1 MNDFDDN
8 IPGFPNY
15 RVDREGNVY
24 NRNGVKLKPELSN
37 NVYLRVSLSN
47 NKEKHKRFLVHRLV
61 ASAFIPN
68 PENKPQINHIDQDR
82 ANNHVENLEWCTPLE
97 NLEHSSVIQK
107 ASIAKFTKI
116 RCINTGRVYESIKQV
131 EEELGLSHSNLV
143 ACCAGRRPTCG
154 GLRWEYV

>member
-68 PENKPQINHIDQDR
+68 PENKPQDKSYR
-82 ANNHVENLEWCTPLE
+82 
-97 NLEHSSVIQK
+97 S
-107 ASIAKFTKI
+107 
-116 RCINTGRVYESIKQV
+116 R
-131 EEELGLSHSNLV
+131 
-143 ACCAGRRPTCG
+143 
-154 GLRWEYV
+154 